1 MVHCQLEVV
10 VAGVLVLFHVI
21 PQDLALCAARKPPWM
36 ASRSEMGA
44 AVLDEFRLA

>member
-21 PQDLALCAARKPPWM
+21 PQDLALCCSQAPM
-36 ASRSEMGA
+36 DGV
-44 AVLDEFRLA
+44 AV